1 MANTL
6 NVDIQPNSLTMTPN
20 AGPQQ
25 FMLTVHNGTTVVDQ
39 FKAAIEGLEDEWYTL
54 PTAPLSLFPAAREII
69 RIPIRPPENGKAG
82 DYPFRVIVTSTADL
96 GLRSEVEAVVRI
108 SASNQFDFDMTP
120 KKVIGRKGRYT
131 LMIRNTGNADLS
143 ATLEASD
150 DEERCR
156 YHFDVEDVMLEP
168 GRRQSIRLTVRPQR
182 SGWVGQR
189 AEFPFQVIAKPA
201 QGQPKTIQGRIVHT
215 PRLRTWKPVFT
226 VFKFWL
232 VVGLISAF
240 VVSQGGISG
249 VQHKAPGWKTS
260 VTKATCDRMNLFCAS
275 PTVVPIIKKAPA
287 HKSLPGSVKKP

>member
-6 NVDIQPNSLTMTPN
+6 NVDIQPTSLTVTSN
-20 AGPQQ
+20 AVPTQ

-39 FKAAIEGLEDEWYTL
+39 FKTAIEGLEDEWYTV
-54 PTAPLSLFPAAREII
+54 PSAPVSLFPGAREII
-69 RIPIRPPENGKAG
+69 RLPIHPAENGKAG
-82 DYPFRVIVTSTADL
+82 DYPFRVIVTSTADA
-96 GLRSEVEAVVRI
+96 GLRSDVEAVVRI
-108 SASNQFDFDMTP
+108 SANNQFDFDMTP

-143 ATLEASD
+143 ATLEATD

-156 YHFDVEDVMLEP
+156 YTFDVEDVMLEP

-189 AEFPFQVIAKPA
+189 LELPFQVTAKPA
-201 QGQPKTIQGRIVHT
+201 QGQPKMIQGRIVHT

-240 VVSQGGISG
+240 VISQGGISG
-249 VQHKAPGWKTS
+249 VQHKAPGWKAN
-260 VTKATCDRMNLFCAS
+260 VTKATCDRMSLFCPS
-275 PTVVPIIKKAPA
+275 PTVVPSIKKVPT
-287 HKSLPGSVKKP
+287 HKSLPGSVHKP